1 MIRTL
6 LLDLLVT
13 LLTGRWPRCR
23 QMRNGKHCSRPAWHR
38 GTHRYVPRKPK
49 ETKA

>member
-6 LLDLLVT
+6 LLDLLR

-23 QMRNGKHCSRPAWHR
+23 QMRNGKHCSRPRWHC
-38 GTHRYVPRKPK
+38 GTHRYVPRKQK